1 MRIGWTIW
9 LPLMLCIL
17 FTGQLLLILLT
28 GPGSGSVVAS
38 CVLALGFAILA
49 IWQISQRRPHHDL
62 EDARA
67 MPAPPSAIAC
77 PLPVAPR
84 RALPPGVQAERRR
97 HPRLSVDWPGK
108 IVWHQAGEEATRL
121 QDLSRGGARLV
132 HARQVPSGRRG
143 LLLVPGLS
151 LPVPF
156 TIVAS
161 SPVTGLHIRFDLEG
175 MGLDELEQQ
184 LQALTAEGE
193 GTGRV

>member
-1 MRIGWTIW
+1 
-9 LPLMLCIL
+9 
-17 FTGQLLLILLT
+17 
-28 GPGSGSVVAS
+28 
-38 CVLALGFAILA
+38 
-49 IWQISQRRPHHDL
+49 
-62 EDARA
+62 
-67 MPAPPSAIAC
+67 
-77 PLPVAPR
+77 
-84 RALPPGVQAERRR
+84 
-97 HPRLSVDWPGK
+97 
-108 IVWHQAGEEATRL
+108 
-121 QDLSRGGARLV
+121 
-132 HARQVPSGRRG
+132 VPSGRRG